1 MNNNRRFGR
10 KGAFLMLVIF
20 GFLFLLMFLRVF
32 YIQVVGK
39 VDGHDLV
46 SEAKNRHDIETVQKA
61 KRGEILDRNGSVI
74 ATNVVSYNVTA
85 VLTPKASKGMPD
97 GQYRHVHDK
106 EKTAKVLARYLD
118 LKETEILNILMR
130 KTAKGETPYQVE
142 FKSAGRDL
150 PYDIKQQIEKEKL
163 PGIEFEETMKRYY
176 PKGVF
181 ASNIIGFTQKV
192 WDEKKLKYIEVGQA
206 GLEKTYN
213 QELAGKDGT
222 ANFEIDR
229 WGYLLPGTDKL
240 VTPAKDG
247 DEIYLTIDQTI
258 QSILDNE
265 VSRVDAEYKPESI
278 VAVVANPKTGEILAS
293 TQRPTYNPQTG
304 EGINSSWL
312 NQLTQITIEPG
323 STMKTFTLATAI
335 EKGVWNENATFM
347 SGQYRV
353 GDRVIR
359 DANQVGWG
367 RISYLE
373 GIQRSSNV
381 GMANLLNLIGED
393 YFLKSIHKFG
403 FGEKTGIDLPK
414 EATGQILDQYKI
426 NKVTTTYGQGS
437 TVTPIQ
443 LIQAVSA
450 IANDGKMMQP
460 YVIQKIVDP
469 NTKKVVKENKPKV
482 KSSPVSADT
491 AKEVRRILATTI
503 TSEKGT
509 AQKFASTDYEVSG
522 KTGTAQVANSSGG
535 YSWGKNQFLYSFL
548 GMAPAKDPKLV
559 MYVAVKKPKLK
570 VTEVGSEP
578 TSKIFNAVMESSL
591 KYLNV
596 GTTKQKKIDSV
607 KIADYVQQET
617 NTATSAITKEG
628 FVPVVIGDGL
638 AVAEQ
643 YPQKNTPLL
652 KGNKIFLKTYGDVT
666 LPDFKGWSLRDL
678 LTFKELSGLNIEI
691 SGSGYVQKQSV
702 PARTVVKPKQ
712 KIKVQLKTPQEQYKK
727 TK

>member
-1 MNNNRRFGR
+1 
-10 KGAFLMLVIF
+10 MLVIF

-85 VLTPKASKGMPD
+85 VLTPKASKGMPE

-596 GTTKQKKIDSV
+596 ETDMSQVPQKAAIDSYIGEKTTDVV
-607 KIADYVQQET
+607 KELTDQKYEPIVVGTEGE
-617 NTATSAITKEG
+617 ITDQFPKKG
-628 FVPVVIGDGL
+628 SVVL
-638 AVAEQ
+638 EQ
-643 YPQKNTPLL
+643 
-652 KGNKIFLKTYGDVT
+652 GKIFLKTKGEIV
-666 LPDFKGWSLRDL
+666 LPDFKGWSLRDVL
-678 LTFKELSGLNIEI
+678 KFEELSGINTKVE
-691 SGSGYVQKQSV
+691 GDGYVRKQSV
-702 PARTVVKPKQ
+702 PAGATLKKNDA
-712 KIKVQLKTPQEQYKK
+712 VQITLKTPKEQYSKK
-727 TK
+727 K

>member
-1 MNNNRRFGR
+1 M
-10 KGAFLMLVIF
+10 
-20 GFLFLLMFLRVF
+20 
-32 YIQVVGK
+32 
-39 VDGHDLV
+39 
-46 SEAKNRHDIETVQKA
+46 
-61 KRGEILDRNGSVI
+61 
-74 ATNVVSYNVTA
+74 
-85 VLTPKASKGMPD
+85 
-97 GQYRHVHDK
+97 
-106 EKTAKVLARYLD
+106 
-118 LKETEILNILMR
+118 
-130 KTAKGETPYQVE
+130 
-142 FKSAGRDL
+142 
-150 PYDIKQQIEKEKL
+150 
-163 PGIEFEETMKRYY
+163 
-176 PKGVF
+176 
-181 ASNIIGFTQKV
+181 
-192 WDEKKLKYIEVGQA
+192 
-206 GLEKTYN
+206 
-213 QELAGKDGT
+213 
-222 ANFEIDR
+222 
-229 WGYLLPGTDKL
+229 
-240 VTPAKDG
+240 TPAKDG

-535 YSWGKNQFLYSFL
+535 YSWGKINFY
-548 GMAPAKDPKLV
+548 
-559 MYVAVKKPKLK
+559 
-570 VTEVGSEP
+570 
-578 TSKIFNAVMESSL
+578 I
-591 KYLNV
+591 
-596 GTTKQKKIDSV
+596 
-607 KIADYVQQET
+607 
-617 NTATSAITKEG
+617 
-628 FVPVVIGDGL
+628 
-638 AVAEQ
+638 
-643 YPQKNTPLL
+643 
-652 KGNKIFLKTYGDVT
+652 
-666 LPDFKGWSLRDL
+666 
-678 LTFKELSGLNIEI
+678 LS
-691 SGSGYVQKQSV
+691 
-702 PARTVVKPKQ
+702 
-712 KIKVQLKTPQEQYKK
+712 
-727 TK
+727 